1 MNLQIAVNIAVGVL
15 MPLVIF
21 GLGYVVAISK
31 DLATY
36 KVHVA
41 EHYVQKGEVSKL
53 EAIMEAVRQQVGE
66 ISQTLH
72 ELKGRSALYE
82 RGKS

>member
-1 MNLQIAVNIAVGVL
+1 MNMQIAVNIAVGVL

-31 DLATY
+31 DLAGY

-41 EHYVQKGEVSKL
+41 EHYVQKGEVTKL
-53 EAIMEAVRQQVGE
+53 ERIMDDIRSSVQE
-66 ISQTLH
+66 IVKTVH
-72 ELKGRSALYE
+72 ELKGRSAAND
-82 RGKS
+82 RTQP

>member
-41 EHYVQKGEVSKL
+41 EHYVQKGEVTKL
-53 EAIMEAVRQQVGE
+53 ERIMDE
-66 ISQTLH
+66 IRASVQEIAKTVH

-82 RGKS
+82 RPHA